1 MKNFVF
7 VCASVVL
14 FPVVAHAQDY
24 LYINNPLNDG
34 NTITGDIVDSALGV
48 DVDAYIGSLN
58 GTLDDNGSD
67 TFLPMFDCV
76 DIQDDISIPTS
87 YQVTPTPVWN
97 AAAWLISNEGYPAG
111 GLTDAQDAGL
121 QLAIWDVTFPGVTFS
136 NVTGEGS
143 GLTDP
148 TYWEGVYLAA
158 DNNGANMSEGL
169 ELIHVGSYGQNMELA
184 PPSGQGNIPGLPG
197 PLAALPFLGGLAARR
212 RRNSK

>member
-1 MKNFVF
+1 LKNFAF
-7 VCASVVL
+7 VCASLVL
-14 FPVVAHAQDY
+14 FPVAAKAQDY

-34 NTITGDIVDSALGV
+34 NTITGDIIDPTVNV

-58 GTLDDNGSD
+58 GTLDENGND
-67 TFLPMFDCV
+67 IFLPMFDCV

-97 AAAWLISNEGYPAG
+97 AAAWLISNEGAPAG

-121 QLAIWDVTFPGVTFS
+121 QMAIWDVTYPGVTYA

-158 DNNGANMSEGL
+158 DNYGQNMSEGV
-169 ELIHVGSYGQNMELA
+169 ELIHVGGYGQNMEYA
-184 PPSGQGNIPGLPG
+184 PTGGGPVPGLPG
-197 PLAALPFLGGLAARR
+197 PLAALPFLAGLAGRR
-212 RRNSK
+212 RRNSR